1 MTVIPGPH
9 STRRPRRRTQQERS
23 DATREALLD
32 ATLACLAEIGYA
44 RTTTAEVCERA
55 GLSRGAHTHHFGTRP
70 ALISAAITHL
80 GDRLGEAVE
89 SVVRSLPEDTDAAA
103 QLDALWAVACS
114 DLLRSAVDIWAA
126 ARTDPELMAEI
137 VPAERALTERITA
150 ACRELF
156 REQRDRT
163 DFEPMVD
170 YITSVIRGLALV
182 DIVQPFDR
190 HEHRWA
196 YARTRLLDLLA
207 RPA

>member
-1 MTVIPGPH
+1 MPAVQPSAP
-9 STRRPRRRTQQERS
+9 RRRRTQQERS

-32 ATLACLAEIGYA
+32 ATLASLAEVGYA
-44 RTTTAEVCERA
+44 KTTTADVCDRA

-70 ALISAAITHL
+70 ALISAAIGHL
-80 GDRLGEAVE
+80 GERLGDAVDAA
-89 SVVRSLPEDTDAAA
+89 VRSLPEDADAAA
-103 QLDALWAVACS
+103 RLDGLWAVACS

-126 ARTDPELMAEI
+126 ARTDAELMAEI

-156 REQRDRT
+156 AEQRERP
-163 DFEPMVD
+163 DFEPMID
-170 YITSVIRGLALV
+170 FITSVIRGLALV

-196 YARTRLLDLLA
+196 YARARLLDLLA
-207 RPA
+207 HPA